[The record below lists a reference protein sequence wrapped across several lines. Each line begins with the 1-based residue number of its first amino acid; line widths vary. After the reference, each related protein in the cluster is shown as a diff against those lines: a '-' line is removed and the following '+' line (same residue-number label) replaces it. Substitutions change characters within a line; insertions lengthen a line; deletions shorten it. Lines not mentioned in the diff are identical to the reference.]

1 MGREDSHYRPEG
13 VDGRKSGSSG
23 SGAASGR
30 VSVPGAHG
38 PHAPGSPD
46 EPGRRP
52 GSAPVGRANPQ
63 EYGPNPVGRANPSQY
78 GPGPVGRANP
88 PQYGPEPAG
97 RATPQVYGSAA
108 TGRANPEHFAPAGRA
123 EPPQYGGPA
132 AWPAQEATASAPV
145 SAGGVPVS
153 PAVPPPNPQPGPP
166 PPRRRRI
173 LPVAVLAT
181 VLLVVL
187 AAVGVV
193 VVRPG
198 PVAGWL
204 GGETAPTPAAARSTE
219 PDPPAVL
226 AGPDPNAPVPTP
238 EGVRA
243 ALEPLVRAA
252 ALGERVNVSVAD
264 VTTGQA
270 LYGNGQDAPTVPA
283 SVTKLATAVTVLAA
297 RGPGY
302 RIPTRAVAGP
312 NPGEVVIVGGGD
324 PTLAV
329 DKDGFYPGAAR
340 LDALAAQ
347 VRTALGGTAPTKVI
361 VDSSLFSGPVYGPG
375 WDADIPTGGFGAAIT
390 ALMTDGA
397 RRDPE
402 AARKTFDDTHGA
414 AERVPQPDLTAG
426 RQFAKLLGLS
436 GDAAEVQRGKAPAA
450 PGASAAAGAPAPGTE
465 LGKVE
470 SLPMVRLV
478 DIMISDSDNVIA
490 EALAR
495 QVALARE
502 KPASFA
508 GGAAA
513 TDAVIGELGLPAEEI
528 SLADGSGLSRTN
540 RISPSLLTDLLTLAG
555 NGSHPELAAIFG
567 GLPVGGWSGTLD
579 DRYEAAVTK
588 AGAGVVRAKTGTLTG
603 VNAIAGLVTTADGRL
618 LTFAVLTDQAPAGT
632 LDETRQ
638 ALDRITSALARCG
651 CR

>member
-1 MGREDSHYRPEG
+1 M
-13 VDGRKSGSSG
+13 
-23 SGAASGR
+23 
-30 VSVPGAHG
+30 
-38 PHAPGSPD
+38 
-46 EPGRRP
+46 
-52 GSAPVGRANPQ
+52 
-63 EYGPNPVGRANPSQY
+63 
-78 GPGPVGRANP
+78 
-88 PQYGPEPAG
+88 
-97 RATPQVYGSAA
+97 YGSAA
-108 TGRANPEHFAPAGRA
+108 TGRANPEHFAPAGRP
-123 EPPQYGGPA
+123 ERPQYGGPA
-132 AWPAQEATASAPV
+132 AWPAQEAPASVPV
-145 SAGGVPVS
+145 SAGSVPVS
-153 PAVPPPNPQPGPP
+153 PAVPPPNTQPGPPP
-166 PPRRRRI
+166 PPRRRRM

-426 RQFAKLLGLS
+426 RQFAKLFGLS
-436 GDAAEVQRGKAPAA
+436 GDAAEVKRGKAPAA
-450 PGASAAAGAPAPGTE
+450 PGAGASAGAPAPGTE

-490 EALAR
+490 ETLAR
-495 QVALARE
+495 QVALARD

-513 TDAVIGELGLPAEEI
+513 TDAVIGELGLPADEI
-528 SLADGSGLSRTN
+528 SLADGSGLSRTD

-567 GLPVGGWSGTLD
+567 GLPVAGWSGTLD

>member
-30 VSVPGAHG
+30 VSVPGAHAPHTPG
-38 PHAPGSPD
+38 PPGD
-46 EPGRRP
+46 PGRRP
-52 GSAPVGRANPQ
+52 GSPPVGRARPQEYGSGPVGRANPQ
-63 EYGPNPVGRANPSQY
+63 S
-78 GPGPVGRANP
+78 
-88 PQYGPEPAG
+88 GPEPAG
-97 RATPQVYGSAA
+97 RATPPVYGSAA
-108 TGRANPEHFAPAGRA
+108 AAGRANPEHFARAGRA

-132 AWPAQEATASAPV
+132 TWPAQEAPASVPV

-153 PAVPPPNPQPGPP
+153 PAVPPPNTQPGPP
-166 PPRRRRI
+166 PPRPRRI

-204 GGETAPTPAAARSTE
+204 GGENAPTPAAARSTE

-226 AGPDPNAPVPTP
+226 AGSDPNAPVPTP

-243 ALEPLVRAA
+243 ALAPLVGAA

-270 LYGNGQDAPTVPA
+270 LYGNGEDAPTVPA

-375 WDADIPTGGFGAAIT
+375 WDPDIPTGGFGAAIT

-436 GDAAEVQRGKAPAA
+436 GDAAEVKAGTAPAA

-513 TDAVIGELGLPAEEI
+513 TDAVIGQLGLPAEEI

-567 GLPVGGWSGTLD
+567 GLPVGGWSGTLN
-579 DRYEAAVTK
+579 DRYEAAATK

-618 LTFAVLTDQAPAGT
+618 LTFAVLTDRAPAGT

-638 ALDRITSALARCG
+638 ALDRITSAMARCG